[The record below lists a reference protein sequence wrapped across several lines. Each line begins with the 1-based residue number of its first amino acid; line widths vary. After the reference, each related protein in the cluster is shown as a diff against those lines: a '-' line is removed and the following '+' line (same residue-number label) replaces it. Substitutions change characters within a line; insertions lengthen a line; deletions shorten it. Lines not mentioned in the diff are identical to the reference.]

1 MECGLERGELV
12 RLSGGSRGTELACR
26 TGTLWLTRGDG
37 VDYLV
42 HEGKSFLLAA
52 GESAVV
58 EALGPAEFR
67 LTEQAKRAG
76 GAPLPRLALQC

>member
-12 RLSGGSRGTELACR
+12 RLSGGCRGTELACR

-67 LTEQAKRAG
+67 LREHAERAG